1 MLHLV
6 YIVQQ
11 NNVFVVIVK
20 MQLLGYWC
28 VEINLFHNAK
38 IAKTVCFGIIQA
50 EKMFCLRIIGQ
61 LLSET
66 EYILV
71 TDDCAGSGLRF
82 LCSGSE
88 YGIYI
93 LWIHGLFAFAGV
105 HVVYAFLVGFLNLW
119 ADHLHGG
126 VYHLVLLGERFGQY
140 SK

>member
-38 IAKTVCFGIIQA
+38 IAKTVYFGIIQT

-61 LLSET
+61 LLSKM

-71 TDDCAGSGLRF
+71 TDDCTGGGLRF

-119 ADHLHGG
+119 ADHLHG
-126 VYHLVLLGERFGQY
+126 
-140 SK
+140 